1 MESVLREPAAGS
13 AVAAP
18 RWRTPGHTIREWPA
32 LERPRERLRAE
43 GAAALAARELLAILI
58 GSGREGAS
66 AVDIAGD
73 LLRGADGSL
82 RRLAAA
88 SPAELAGVQGVGP
101 AVAARV
107 SAALELGRRLAREG
121 PLERGRIRGPLD
133 VFERCAPGMRDLH
146 QEEFRVLLLNTQ
158 HAVAREITVTRGT
171 LDASIVHPREVFR
184 AAITESAAAM
194 ILVHNHPS
202 GDPTPS
208 PEDREVTRQLAEA
221 GRLLGI
227 PVLDHI
233 VIGDS
238 RYVSFVEAGLGL
250 PAAS

>member
-1 MESVLREPAAGS
+1 MAGY
-13 AVAAP
+13 A
-18 RWRTPGHTIREWPA
+18 IREWPA
-32 LERPRERLRAE
+32 PERPRERLHAA
-43 GAAALAARELLAILI
+43 GAGALASRELLAILI

-66 AVDIAGD
+66 AVDIAGH
-73 LLRGADGSL
+73 LLHSADGSL
-82 RRLAAA
+82 RRLASA
-88 SPAELAGVQGVGP
+88 SAVELAEVQGVGP

-121 PLERGRIRGPLD
+121 PLERVRIRGPLD
-133 VFERCAPGMRDLH
+133 IYERCAPGMRDLS

-158 HAVAREITVTRGT
+158 HAVVRELTATRGT
-171 LDASIVHPREVFR
+171 LDTSLVHPREVFR
-184 AAITESAAAM
+184 AAITESAAAV

-227 PVLDHI
+227 PVLDHV
-233 VIGDS
+233 VIGDG
-238 RYVSFVEAGLGL
+238 RYISFVEAGLGL
-250 PAAS
+250 PL